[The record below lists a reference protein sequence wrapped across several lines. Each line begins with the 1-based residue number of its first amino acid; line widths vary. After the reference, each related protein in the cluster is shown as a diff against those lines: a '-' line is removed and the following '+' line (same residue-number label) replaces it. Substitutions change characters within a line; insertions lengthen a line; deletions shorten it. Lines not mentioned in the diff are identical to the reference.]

1 MMDDEPASSG
11 PEPLAARAIRLAQES
26 FLAGSGPGGQNAN
39 KVATEVELRVN
50 IYALR
55 LPPPVFARLR
65 TLAGSKLASNGDLI
79 VNSKAHRTQEAN
91 RQDARA
97 KLTALLK
104 EAQTE
109 PKRRAKTR
117 LNRIG
122 KTERLKV
129 KKVRGTVKA
138 NRGKPSSADW

>member
-1 MMDDEPASSG
+1 MDEDA
-11 PEPLAARAIRLAQES
+11 PEPLVSRALRLASES

-55 LPPPVFARLR
+55 LAPPVFARLR
-65 TLAGSKLASNGDLI
+65 ALAGSKLAGNGDLI
-79 VNSKAHRTQEAN
+79 VTSKAYRTQEAN

-97 KLTALLK
+97 KLAALLE
-104 EAQTE
+104 EAQVE

-117 LNRIG
+117 VNRVG

-129 KKVRGTVKA
+129 KKARGTVKA
-138 NRGKPSSADW
+138 NRGKPKAGDW

>member
-1 MMDDEPASSG
+1 MDEDA
-11 PEPLAARAIRLAQES
+11 PEPLVSRALRLASES

-55 LPPPVFARLR
+55 LAPPVFARLR
-65 TLAGSKLASNGDLI
+65 ALAGSKLAGNGDLI
-79 VNSKAHRTQEAN
+79 VTSKAHRTQEAN

-97 KLTALLK
+97 KLAALLE
-104 EAQTE
+104 EAQVE

-117 LNRIG
+117 VNRVG

-129 KKVRGTVKA
+129 KKARGTVKA
-138 NRGKPSSADW
+138 NRGKPRSGDW

>member
-1 MMDDEPASSG
+1 MDEALTD
-11 PEPLAARAIRLAQES
+11 RALRLASES

-55 LPPPVFARLR
+55 LSPPVFARLR
-65 TLAGSKLASNGDLI
+65 ALAGAKLAGNGDLI
-79 VNSKAHRTQEAN
+79 VTSKAHRTQEAN

-97 KLTALLK
+97 KLTALLE
-104 EAQTE
+104 EAQIE

-117 LNRIG
+117 LNRVG

-129 KKVRGTVKA
+129 KKVRGAVKA
-138 NRGKPSSADW
+138 NRGKPRASDW

>member
-1 MMDDEPASSG
+1 MDEA
-11 PEPLAARAIRLAQES
+11 EPLAARAIRLASES

-55 LPPPVFARLR
+55 LSPPVFARLR
-65 TLAGSKLASNGDLI
+65 KLAGAKLAGNGDLI
-79 VNSKAHRTQEAN
+79 VTSKAHRTQDAN

-97 KLTALLK
+97 KLTALLE
-104 EAQTE
+104 EAETE

-117 LNRIG
+117 LNRVG

-138 NRGKPSSADW
+138 NRGKPSAGDW

>member
-1 MMDDEPASSG
+1 MDDE
-11 PEPLAARAIRLAQES
+11 EPLSARALRLATES

-55 LPPPVFARLR
+55 LEPPVFARLR
-65 TLAGSKLASNGDLI
+65 SLAGSKLAGNGDLI
-79 VNSKAHRTQEAN
+79 ITSKAHRTQEAN

-97 KLTALLK
+97 KLTALL
-104 EAQTE
+104 ERAQTQ

-117 LNRIG
+117 LNRVG

-129 KKVRGTVKA
+129 KKVRGAVKA
-138 NRGKPSSADW
+138 NRGKPRASDW

>member
-1 MMDDEPASSG
+1 MNEEPEQDA
-11 PEPLAARAIRLAQES
+11 PEPLTARALRLASES

-50 IYALR
+50 IFALR
-55 LPPPVFARLR
+55 LSPPVFARLR
-65 TLAGSKLASNGDLI
+65 ALAGAKLAGNGDLI

-97 KLTALLK
+97 KLAALLE

-109 PKRRAKTR
+109 PKRRAKSR
-117 LNRIG
+117 LNRVG
-122 KTERLKV
+122 KVERLKT

-138 NRGKPSSADW
+138 NRGKPRAGDW

>member
-1 MMDDEPASSG
+1 MDDE
-11 PEPLAARAIRLAQES
+11 EPLSARAIRLASES

-55 LPPPVFARLR
+55 LSPSVFARLR
-65 TLAGSKLASNGDLI
+65 KLAGAKLAGNGDLI
-79 VNSKAHRTQEAN
+79 VTSKAHRTQDAN
-91 RQDARA
+91 RQDARI
-97 KLTALLK
+97 KLAALL
-104 EAQTE
+104 EAALVE

-117 LNRIG
+117 VNRVG

-129 KKVRGTVKA
+129 KKVRGAVKA
-138 NRGKPSSADW
+138 NRGKPRASDW

>member
-1 MMDDEPASSG
+1 MDEDA
-11 PEPLAARAIRLAQES
+11 PEPLALRAIRLASES

-65 TLAGSKLASNGDLI
+65 KLAGAKLAGNGDLI
-79 VNSKAHRTQEAN
+79 ISSKAHRTQDAN

-97 KLTALLK
+97 KLAALIE
-104 EAQTE
+104 EAEAE
-109 PKRRAKTR
+109 PKRRARTR
-117 LNRIG
+117 INRVG

-129 KKVRGTVKA
+129 KKARGAVKA
-138 NRGKPSSADW
+138 NRGKPRAGDW